1 MEKIKLRK
9 INFSKKMLENLGML
23 GTLLESAGINKDGL
37 PEEMD
42 VYVDPE
48 KVVATS
54 EVITMENK
62 DYPPAFKIYFS
73 AREDDSTK
81 LYVENYDELQPRKMR
96 YGGNWKNYDAECP
109 EHFKAK
115 MRPATIQE
123 VLEYFNGIGE
133 WNYYETFGEEK
144 YKFIDTI

>member
-1 MEKIKLRK
+1 MEKIKLKK

-37 PEEMD
+37 PEEMN
-42 VYVDPE
+42 VWVDPE

-73 AREDDSTK
+73 AKEDDSWDINGDCFEDWMKVFNPKK
-81 LYVENYDELQPRKMR
+81 L
-96 YGGNWKNYDAECP
+96 KNVD
-109 EHFKAK
+109 
-115 MRPATIQE
+115 
-123 VLEYFNGIGE
+123 
-133 WNYYETFGEEK
+133 
-144 YKFIDTI
+144 

>member
-9 INFSKKMLENLGML
+9 INFSKKMLENLGMI
-23 GTLLESAGINKDGL
+23 GSLLESAGINKDGL

-42 VYVDPE
+42 VWVDPE

-73 AREDDSTK
+73 AQEGDSWDINGECFEDWMEVFNPKK
-81 LYVENYDELQPRKMR
+81 LKCVD
-96 YGGNWKNYDAECP
+96 
-109 EHFKAK
+109 
-115 MRPATIQE
+115 
-123 VLEYFNGIGE
+123 
-133 WNYYETFGEEK
+133 
-144 YKFIDTI
+144 